1 MLEYQHMS
9 RMDLSQSL
17 FLRKQAFSF
26 IDGATS
32 VFDWTPLTDRYNI
45 APTPENADARA
56 MASDFIITGN
66 DLRSALAEYAQQ

>member
-1 MLEYQHMS
+1 MT

-17 FLRKQAFSF
+17 FLRKLPFSF
-26 IDGATS
+26 IDGLTG